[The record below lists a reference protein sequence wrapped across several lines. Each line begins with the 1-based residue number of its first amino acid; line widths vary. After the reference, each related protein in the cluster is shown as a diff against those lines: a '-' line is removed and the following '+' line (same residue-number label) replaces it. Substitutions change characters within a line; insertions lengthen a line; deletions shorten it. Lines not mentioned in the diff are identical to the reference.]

1 MITNT
6 YGIPTYGEVNPAV
19 FTVVTFP
26 FLFAIMFGDYGHGSI
41 ILFLGAVLCLF
52 NERLK
57 KTSLKFLGP
66 FRYMLFL
73 IGLFSCFVGLIYN
86 EWFAIPYDWF
96 GTCYDVNVTAGEL
109 GFN

>member
-1 MITNT
+1 MTSQLLIDMCLIEILNKGKKLQTSRCSALHDLI
-6 YGIPTYGEVNPAV
+6 YFFI
-19 FTVVTFP
+19 VTFP

-66 FRYMLFL
+66 FRS
-73 IGLFSCFVGLIYN
+73 GKK
-86 EWFAIPYDWF
+86 ER
-96 GTCYDVNVTAGEL
+96 ER
-109 GFN
+109 